1 MKTNIPS
8 MPSAGKIR
16 NIAHAILLSATAL
29 CAQAQK
35 KVEITFEDLKT
46 RCDSAPPAQ
55 RVIVAVTRFNVTTT
69 NNPPELGDNMATM
82 LESALHDMNCFR
94 VLESMSNMEDMKQ
107 ELNGA
112 GDGYM
117 NKASMAQKGKML
129 GAQAVITGEVTEYNE
144 GESSVGIGLVK
155 TGRSTVRLG
164 FVLKVLN
171 PETRDILWSKSVN
184 VEGKKGGNF
193 GLGLGL
199 PLVGRL
205 NFASSM
211 KSNPA
216 LMDALEK
223 GTLQACKLLA
233 DDLPTIDLPE
243 PMDPELKMTVFSVA
257 NLDYAGVGGF
267 DAIVKAA
274 KSVTKTTREFTNG
287 TGQIVAYHKGSSQ
300 DLLDAVYAKL
310 QKSYTVVTV
319 SDGQVDLRRN

>member
-1 MKTNIPS
+1 MRTNIS
-8 MPSAGKIR
+8 FR
-16 NIAHAILLSATAL
+16 NLAHATILSLISLTGS
-29 CAQAQK
+29 AQK

-94 VLESMSNMEDMKQ
+94 VIESLSNMPDMTQ

-144 GESSVGIGLVK
+144 GESSIGIGLVK

-171 PETRDILWSKSVN
+171 PETRDILWSRSVN
-184 VEGKKGGNF
+184 VEGKKGGSF
-193 GLGLGL
+193 GLGFGV

-211 KSNPA
+211 KNNPA

-243 PMDPELKMTVFSVA
+243 PMDPELRMTVFNVA
-257 NLDYAGVGGF
+257 NIDYGAVGGF
-267 DAIVKAA
+267 EALIKAA
-274 KSVTKTTREFTNG
+274 KNVSKTSHEFGNG
-287 TGQIVAYHKGSSQ
+287 AGQVVAFHKGSSQ
-300 DLLDAVYAKL
+300 DLLDALYAKL
-310 QKSYTVVTV
+310 EKSYVVTGMN
-319 SDGQVDLRRN
+319 DGHVDLRRK